1 MIPRAEFAASAPLA
15 PSALPDDL
23 SAPVEDLDQ
32 PRRWRRFTVW
42 VAAALIMALGAGVY
56 LLWSRQHARPAPS
69 YVTKV
74 VTRGNLSLSVT
85 ANGTLQPTRTVNIGS
100 ELSGTVT
107 RVLVDVNDRV
117 KKNQL
122 LVELDTAKLRDQ
134 VERSRATLASSVAK
148 VAQAV
153 ATVKE
158 SQAQL
163 GRLQE
168 VSRLSGGKV
177 PSKSEIDSG
186 QATFERAQADEAAA
200 RAAVNDAKAALSTD
214 ETTLAKASIR
224 SPTDGVVL
232 TRAVDPGNAVAS
244 SLQAVTLFTVA
255 EDLTKMKLQIN
266 VDEAD
271 VGLISAGQTASFS
284 VSAYPSR
291 KYPAKITRVAYGST
305 ISENVVTY
313 IAYLAVENSDLSLRP
328 GMTATATID
337 ATERRDVLLVPNA
350 ALRFTPSMANAAAPG
365 GGPQKGGGLMD
376 SLLPRPPAAGA
387 AAKAPTV
394 AATGRAAAR
403 HVWILRDGQPMQIA
417 VEPSLS
423 DGKMTEI
430 ESTGHEL
437 QPGMQVI
444 VDQRSAA
451 NS

>member
-1 MIPRAEFAASAPLA
+1 MIARAEFALSAPLA
-15 PSALPDDL
+15 ASVLPNDL
-23 SAPVEDLDQ
+23 SAPAEDLDQ
-32 PRRWRRFTVW
+32 PRQWRRFTVW
-42 VAAALIMALGAGVY
+42 VAAALIMTLGAGVY
-56 LLWSRQHARPAPS
+56 LLWSRQHDAPASS

-117 KKNQL
+117 KKDQL
-122 LVELDTAKLRDQ
+122 LVELDTARLRDQ

-271 VGLISAGQTASFS
+271 VGLISAGQTATFS

-313 IAYLAVENSDLSLRP
+313 IAYLAVANSDLSLRP

-365 GGPQKGGGLMD
+365 GGPPRGGGLMD
-376 SLLPRPPAAGA
+376 SLLPRPPATGA
-387 AAKAPTV
+387 AARAPTV
-394 AATGRAAAR
+394 ATSSAAAR

>member
-1 MIPRAEFAASAPLA
+1 
-15 PSALPDDL
+15 
-23 SAPVEDLDQ
+23 
-32 PRRWRRFTVW
+32 
-42 VAAALIMALGAGVY
+42 
-56 LLWSRQHARPAPS
+56 
-69 YVTKV
+69 VTKV
-74 VTRGNLSLSVT
+74 VARGNLSLSVT

-117 KKNQL
+117 KKDQL

-214 ETTLAKASIR
+214 ETNLAKASIR

-271 VGLISAGQTASFS
+271 VGLISAGQTATFS

-313 IAYLAVENSDLSLRP
+313 IAYLAVANSDLSLRP

-365 GGPQKGGGLMD
+365 GGPPKGGGLMD
-376 SLLPRPPAAGA
+376 SLLPRPPAAR
-387 AAKAPTV
+387 APTV

-403 HVWILRDGQPMQIA
+403 HVWILRDGQPMRIA
-417 VEPSLS
+417 VEPGVS

-430 ESTGHEL
+430 ESTAQGL